1 MDTKINFDFVSP
13 EESIVSSEV
22 DMVQIPAVEGDAGIL
37 PSHAPYMT
45 ILRQGIVEVTFDK
58 DNIKKYLVEGGF
70 ADVTPQKITILAES
84 SLNLTDIDS
93 LLLKEKIEQ
102 IDENISN
109 ANDSDKELLIERKAL
124 MENFN

>member
-1 MDTKINFDFVSP
+1 
-13 EESIVSSEV
+13 V

-37 PSHAPYMT
+37 PNHAPNMT

-109 ANDSDKELLIERKAL
+109 ANDFDKELLIERKAL